1 MRARDGGSGD
11 GCETAS
17 VTKKWKQKWTTGIGA
32 SLTLDFRD
40 KEESIIPLILGG

>member
-17 VTKKWKQKWTTGIGA
+17 VTKWKQKWTTGIGD
-32 SLTLDFRD
+32 SLTPDSRD
-40 KEESIIPLILGG
+40 KEESNIPLVLGG